1 MPFASNIQQVPPS
14 NLDVK
19 EERRAVVEQISKL
32 SEEVESKKIELELLS
47 TLLIQTKSEF
57 AAMQPEHESLLA
69 ELVEARKQKDVTLSD
84 LDGLKNRLADL
95 KIQEMAAE
103 KKKTEFLITYKQ
115 LENLA
120 LELEA
125 KIADLTKTKAGLSAD
140 IWLKETEFTNKKAG
154 QKIITDELEM
164 NISNLQKTLADM
176 SRSIASSQIEINL
189 LREQKNVLESTVAQ
203 LEKETKDTKKT
214 INEILSAAQL
224 TASEIQKT
232 SEEAAEKKTLEL
244 QVREGDISSREKYL
258 KEKWL
263 ELTSAKA
270 QLEQLTNR
278 KIPIHI

>member
-103 KKKTEFLITYKQ
+103 KKKAELSATYKQ

-140 IWLKETEFTNKKAG
+140 IWLNETEFTNKKAG

>member
-19 EERRAVVEQISKL
+19 EERRAVVEQISNL
-32 SEEVESKKIELELLS
+32 SEEIESKKIELELLS
-47 TLLIQTKSEF
+47 ALLMQTKSEF

-69 ELVEARKQKDVTLSD
+69 ELVEARKQKDITLSD

-103 KKKTEFLITYKQ
+103 KKKAELSATYKQ

-140 IWLKETEFTNKKAG
+140 IWLNETEFTNKKAG

>member
-19 EERRAVVEQISKL
+19 EERRAVVEQISNL
-32 SEEVESKKIELELLS
+32 SEEIESKKIELELLS
-47 TLLIQTKSEF
+47 ALLIQTKSEF

-69 ELVEARKQKDVTLSD
+69 ELVEARKQKGTALSD
-84 LDGLKNRLADL
+84 LSGLINRLADL
-95 KIQEMAAE
+95 KKQEIVAE
-103 KKKTEFLITYKQ
+103 KKKAELSATYKQ

-164 NISNLQKTLADM
+164 NISNLHKTLADM

>member
-19 EERRAVVEQISKL
+19 EERRAVVEQISNL
-32 SEEVESKKIELELLS
+32 SEEIESKKIELELLS
-47 TLLIQTKSEF
+47 ALLIQTKSEF

-69 ELVEARKQKDVTLSD
+69 ELVEARKQKGTALSD
-84 LDGLKNRLADL
+84 LSGLINRLADL
-95 KIQEMAAE
+95 KKQEIVAE
-103 KKKTEFLITYKQ
+103 KKKAELSATYKQ

-140 IWLKETEFTNKKAG
+140 IWLNETEFTNKKAG

-164 NISNLQKTLADM
+164 NISNLQKTLAGM

>member
-19 EERRAVVEQISKL
+19 EERRAVVEQISNL
-32 SEEVESKKIELELLS
+32 SEEIESKKIELELLS
-47 TLLIQTKSEF
+47 ALLMQTKSEF

-69 ELVEARKQKDVTLSD
+69 ELVEARKQKGTALSD
-84 LDGLKNRLADL
+84 LSGLINRLADL
-95 KIQEMAAE
+95 KKQEIVAE
-103 KKKTEFLITYKQ
+103 KKKAELSATYKQ

-164 NISNLQKTLADM
+164 NISNLHKTLADM

>member
-19 EERRAVVEQISKL
+19 EERRAVVEQISNL
-32 SEEVESKKIELELLS
+32 SEEIESKKIELELLS
-47 TLLIQTKSEF
+47 ALLIQTKSEF
-57 AAMQPEHESLLA
+57 AAMQPEHESLLTK
-69 ELVEARKQKDVTLSD
+69 LVEARKQKDITLSD

-103 KKKTEFLITYKQ
+103 KKKTELSATYKQ

>member
-19 EERRAVVEQISKL
+19 EERRAVVEQISNL
-32 SEEVESKKIELELLS
+32 SEEIESKKIELELLS
-47 TLLIQTKSEF
+47 ALLIQTKSEF

-69 ELVEARKQKDVTLSD
+69 ELVEARKQKGTALSD
-84 LDGLKNRLADL
+84 LSGLINRLADL
-95 KIQEMAAE
+95 KKQEIVAE
-103 KKKTEFLITYKQ
+103 KKKAELSATYKQ

-164 NISNLQKTLADM
+164 NISNLQKTLAGM

>member
-19 EERRAVVEQISKL
+19 EERRAVVEQISNL
-32 SEEVESKKIELELLS
+32 SEEIESKKIELELLS
-47 TLLIQTKSEF
+47 ALLIQTKSEF

-69 ELVEARKQKDVTLSD
+69 ELVEARKQKDTALSD

-103 KKKTEFLITYKQ
+103 KKKTELSTTYKQ

-140 IWLKETEFTNKKAG
+140 IWLNETEFTNKKAG

>member
-47 TLLIQTKSEF
+47 ALLMQTKSEF

-140 IWLKETEFTNKKAG
+140 IWLNETEFTNKKAG

>member
-69 ELVEARKQKDVTLSD
+69 ELVEARKQKGTALSD
-84 LDGLKNRLADL
+84 LSGLINRLAEL
-95 KIQEMAAE
+95 KKQEIVAE
-103 KKKTEFLITYKQ
+103 KKKAELSATYKQ

>member
-19 EERRAVVEQISKL
+19 EERRAVVEQISNL
-32 SEEVESKKIELELLS
+32 SEEIESKKIELELLS

-103 KKKTEFLITYKQ
+103 KKKAELSATYKQ

>member
-57 AAMQPEHESLLA
+57 AAMQPEHESLLTK
-69 ELVEARKQKDVTLSD
+69 LVEARKQKDVTLSD

-103 KKKTEFLITYKQ
+103 KKKTELSTTYKQ

>member
-19 EERRAVVEQISKL
+19 EERRAVVEQISNL
-32 SEEVESKKIELELLS
+32 SEEIESKKIELELLS
-47 TLLIQTKSEF
+47 ALLIQTKSEF

-69 ELVEARKQKDVTLSD
+69 ELVEARKQKDTALSD

-103 KKKTEFLITYKQ
+103 KKKTELSATYKQ

-140 IWLKETEFTNKKAG
+140 IWLNETEFTNKKAG

>member
-140 IWLKETEFTNKKAG
+140 IWLNETEFTNKKAG

-164 NISNLQKTLADM
+164 NISNLHKTLADM

>member
-47 TLLIQTKSEF
+47 ALLMQTKSEF
-57 AAMQPEHESLLA
+57 AAMQPEHESLLTK
-69 ELVEARKQKDVTLSD
+69 LVEARKQKDITLSD

-103 KKKTEFLITYKQ
+103 KKKTELSTTYKQ

-140 IWLKETEFTNKKAG
+140 IWLNETEFTNKKAG

>member
-140 IWLKETEFTNKKAG
+140 IWLNETEFTNKKAG

>member
-19 EERRAVVEQISKL
+19 EERRAVVDQISIL
-32 SEEVESKKIELELLS
+32 NEEIESKKIELELLS
-47 TLLIQTKSEF
+47 ALLIQTKSEF

-69 ELVEARKQKDVTLSD
+69 DLVEARKQKEKILSD

-95 KIQEMAAE
+95 KTQEMTAE
-103 KKKTEFLITYKQ
+103 KKKTELSVTYKQ

-140 IWLKETEFTNKKAG
+140 IWLNETEFTNKKAG
-154 QKIITDELEM
+154 QKIILDELEM
-164 NISNLQKTLADM
+164 NISSLQKTLANM

-203 LEKETKDTKKT
+203 LEKETENTKKT

-224 TASEIQKT
+224 TAGEIKKAA
-232 SEEAAEKKTLEL
+232 EEAVEKKTLEL
-244 QVREGDISSREKYL
+244 IAREGDASLREKYL
-258 KEKWL
+258 EEKWL
-263 ELTSAKA
+263 ALSSAKT
-270 QLEQLTNR
+270 QLEQITNR

>member
-19 EERRAVVEQISKL
+19 EERRAVVEQISNL
-32 SEEVESKKIELELLS
+32 SEEIESKKIELELLS
-47 TLLIQTKSEF
+47 ALLTQTKSEF

-69 ELVEARKQKDVTLSD
+69 ELVEARKQKGTALSD
-84 LDGLKNRLADL
+84 LSGLINRLADL
-95 KIQEMAAE
+95 KKQEIVAE
-103 KKKTEFLITYKQ
+103 KKKAELSATYKQ

-164 NISNLQKTLADM
+164 NISNLHKTLADM

>member
-19 EERRAVVEQISKL
+19 EERRAVVDQISIL
-32 SEEVESKKIELELLS
+32 NEEMESKKIEIELLS
-47 TLLIQTKSEF
+47 VLLIQTKSEL

-69 ELVEARKQKDVTLSD
+69 DLTEARKQKEKILSD
-84 LDGLKNRLADL
+84 LDGLKNQLADL
-95 KIQEMAAE
+95 KTQEITAE
-103 KKKTEFLITYKQ
+103 KKKAELSVTYKQ

-125 KIADLTKTKAGLSAD
+125 KIVDLTKTKAGLTAD
-140 IWLKETEFTNKKAG
+140 IWLTDEEFKSKKIS
-154 QKIITDELEM
+154 QKIIIDELEM
-164 NISNLQKTLADM
+164 NISNLQKTLANM

-203 LEKETKDTKKT
+203 LEKETENTKKT

-224 TASEIQKT
+224 TADEIKKAA
-232 SEEAAEKKTLEL
+232 EEAVEKKTLEL
-244 QVREGDISSREKYL
+244 IAREGDASLREKYL
-258 KEKWL
+258 EEKWL
-263 ELTSAKA
+263 ALSSAKT
-270 QLEQLTNR
+270 QLEQITNR

>member
-1 MPFASNIQQVPPS
+1 M
-14 NLDVK
+14 
-19 EERRAVVEQISKL
+19 
-32 SEEVESKKIELELLS
+32 
-47 TLLIQTKSEF
+47 
-57 AAMQPEHESLLA
+57 
-69 ELVEARKQKDVTLSD
+69 
-84 LDGLKNRLADL
+84 
-95 KIQEMAAE
+95 
-103 KKKTEFLITYKQ
+103 
-115 LENLA
+115 
-120 LELEA
+120 
-125 KIADLTKTKAGLSAD
+125 SAD